1 MSDCSTHKS
10 RLSTRGC
17 SNACTLGRQVQ
28 RAAFPGSPHASSL
41 PGPSLGAHICSY
53 AVTFL
58 EGGKE
63 REKNSSADLAVAVGR
78 VLGNYSSLLK
88 PGLQACYYCYGSLQC

>member
-17 SNACTLGRQVQ
+17 SKTCTLGRQVQ
-28 RAAFPGSPHASSL
+28 WAAFPGSSHASPQ
-41 PGPSLGAHICSY
+41 PGPSLGAHICSF
-53 AVTFL
+53 AATFL

-63 REKNSSADLAVAVGR
+63 REKHSSADLAVAVGR
-78 VLGNYSSLLK
+78 VLVITIL
-88 PGLQACYYCYGSLQC
+88 C